1 MFHRPIK
8 NHEHISPTLAV
19 SLQLAAPVLACIA
32 PCLSHI
38 SSGADR
44 AMALLSLLA
53 FLLATATAPAVGNA
67 TYDGSKTDASPAVL
81 CNGEGC
87 EPPAQPLPIYGYPSP
102 AAPSLPS
109 APPAPPSAPGSQ
121 TPCPPVTVVCCGG
134 AGGQLPQQPNSGP
147 PGAGGYVPYYNT
159 SAASPP
165 ALLLAPVTGG
175 YYVMAMAC
183 IFLLWTL
190 V

>member
-19 SLQLAAPVLACIA
+19 SLLAAPVLACIA

-53 FLLATATAPAVGNA
+53 FLLATAAAPAVGNA